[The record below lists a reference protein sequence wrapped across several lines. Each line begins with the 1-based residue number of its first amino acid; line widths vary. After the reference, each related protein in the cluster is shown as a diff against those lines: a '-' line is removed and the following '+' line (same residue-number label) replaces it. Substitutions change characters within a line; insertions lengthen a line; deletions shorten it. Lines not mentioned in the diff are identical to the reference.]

1 MAQTSANMFF
11 IYPKKKKNTI
21 NQLFLLYMVYRFIYF
36 VVFFICFFFF
46 VNVYLHALNFISTH
60 FLFGDKVPTA
70 KYHKVRENIKD
81 KISKRLIN
89 SCHGHNETNEYSRN
103 SGITI
108 NTHTKAN
115 QFNNNAAEPD
125 PAPAVHSMRA
135 LLFPDQESL
144 CNG

>member
-1 MAQTSANMFF
+1 MHSKFHF
-11 IYPKKKKNTI
+11 NTLSLWR
-21 NQLFLLYMVYRFIYF
+21 Q
-36 VVFFICFFFF
+36 
-46 VNVYLHALNFISTH
+46 STH
-60 FLFGDKVPTA
+60 SQVPQKNKKTS
-70 KYHKVRENIKD
+70 KTD

-125 PAPAVHSMRA
+125 PAPAVHSMRT
-135 LLFPDQESL
+135 L
-144 CNG
+144 